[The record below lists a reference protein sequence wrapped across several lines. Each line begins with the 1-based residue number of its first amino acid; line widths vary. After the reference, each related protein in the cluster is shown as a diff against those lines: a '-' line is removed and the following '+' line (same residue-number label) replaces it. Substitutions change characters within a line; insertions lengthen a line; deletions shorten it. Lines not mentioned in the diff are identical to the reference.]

1 MEITKLAQVHAVAF
15 GEQRRQFLAQD
26 GQNRL
31 DIRLTNS
38 GRMASYITTPPPF
51 GLQPPPPQSRDAGYG
66 FSIAWTGRKGEELG
80 DFVFV
85 RLYRGGVDGDFRKI
99 A

>member
-31 DIRLTNS
+31 NIRLANS
-38 GRMASYITTPPPF
+38 GRMAGNIIGEF
-51 GLQPPPPQSRDAGYG
+51 RQVDAAS
-66 FSIAWTGRKGEELG
+66 F
-80 DFVFV
+80 
-85 RLYRGGVDGDFRKI
+85 
-99 A
+99 